1 MNLSNIITRVKLKLG
16 LINIATPFVNLDEAI
31 VEIINSITLPDFSI
45 YYPAKETIRIH
56 TKDLQRIEKE
66 ETYET
71 FLLPEFKER
80 KLLYVFDVT
89 YDDSCLS
96 GLGYYGGGMPLIAGS
111 TINQAMLANASANLI
126 SMMLPKLTFEFIAP
140 RTLRIWNMYSSSKL
154 KIDMGMEHDKSLATI
169 PDTCRGSFLD
179 LLILDVKDNLY
190 PTFKQY
196 SEINT
201 AIGNINL
208 KIDDWA
214 NAESERKD
222 LINQWNDTYH
232 LDLPNPQY
240 YY

>member
-1 MNLSNIITRVKLKLG
+1 MDMSTTLTRIKLSLG
-16 LINIATPFVNLDEAI
+16 LMAFTTPFKDLDGTLQT
-31 VEIINSITLPDFSI
+31 IIQEITLPVFSQYNPVI
-45 YYPAKETIRIH
+45 DTMRIH
-56 TKDLQRIEKE
+56 TKDLEMIDRSEQYKV
-66 ETYET
+66 Y
-71 FLLPEFKER
+71 LLPDFKTR
-80 KLLYVFDVT
+80 KLLYVFNVT

-111 TINQAMLANASANLI
+111 TINQAMLANASASLI